1 MRSRIRGILTD
12 VDCETCGRP
21 ATGIIDHPIL
31 GQVYTCNRCADI
43 AGTGIDRLLTAEKEL
58 EEREEDE

>member
-1 MRSRIRGILTD
+1 MTD